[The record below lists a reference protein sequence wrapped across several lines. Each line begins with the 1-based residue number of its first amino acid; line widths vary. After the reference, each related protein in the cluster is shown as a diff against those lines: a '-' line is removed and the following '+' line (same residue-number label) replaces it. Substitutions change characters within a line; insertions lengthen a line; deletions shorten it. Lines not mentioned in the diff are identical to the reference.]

1 MKPSATSSQAG
12 SSSTPRRVGNR
23 RIVLVVAGIV
33 IGLAGVLLAMFETGV
48 LRRPAPDSAAPD
60 RAAFH
65 KRAPSSAEH
74 TPTSPASTERNAMS
88 PPALPQAAGGNAT
101 GGNAT
106 AEALAAERP
115 SARNETRIV
124 RTQIKLQKY
133 VEEAYPAWHRA
144 HPGQEC
150 PRQVVEL
157 TEYIDDKDANDA
169 WGRPL
174 KMRCGEALGSG
185 ARGIRMISL
194 GRDGERSE
202 DDIKFG
208 E

>member
-1 MKPSATSSQAG
+1 MPETA
-12 SSSTPRRVGNR
+12 PGN
-23 RIVLVVAGIV
+23 
-33 IGLAGVLLAMFETGV
+33 
-48 LRRPAPDSAAPD
+48 AAP
-60 RAAFH
+60 
-65 KRAPSSAEH
+65 
-74 TPTSPASTERNAMS
+74 
-88 PPALPQAAGGNAT
+88 GNAV
-101 GGNAT
+101 AD
-106 AEALAAERP
+106 ALAAERP

-124 RTQIKLQKY
+124 LTQIKLQKY
-133 VEEAYPAWHRA
+133 VEEAYPKWQRA

-150 PRQVVEL
+150 PHQVIEL

-174 KMRCGEALGSG
+174 RMRCGEALGSG
-185 ARGIRMISL
+185 AKGIRMISL